1 MQSHSNTREFSD
13 SPDLARL
20 RAENSALRQV
30 VSDLLLRAR
39 EAAPDPVPPP
49 SGLTYRAF
57 IAQRYLPY
65 ARAAKRSAHWED
77 IILRCHLLP
86 AFGDRAMGCIDLSA
100 ILALVAEKK
109 AAGYAKGT
117 VNRILSILKVT
128 LAKAI
133 EWEVD
138 GLKQSPARGVK
149 LLKDP
154 PKMERYLSPE
164 EAQRLMREIRA
175 CGSYMLR
182 YIVPFLLF
190 TGARKREALDARWR
204 DIDLTRRLWT
214 IPFTKSGKP
223 RSVPLSDEALSVLQ
237 SVRDLSASAVW
248 IFPSPETGKPYVTI
262 FHAWNRCRRA
272 AGLADVRIHDLR
284 HSFASALINNGMTIY
299 DVKEALG
306 HSNVLT
312 TQRYA
317 HLAPDRKIKVPRP
330 KGFCPLGWGRA
341 SDLSKMGVPTLV
353 RHPINF
359 FRRPGIA
366 SVHRAL
372 VRFPQMWKTARTP
385 ASSPSPTP
393 PKP

>member
-1 MQSHSNTREFSD
+1 MQGNGTIREFSD
-13 SPDLARL
+13 SPDLVRL
-20 RAENSALRQV
+20 RAENSNLRQV
-30 VSDLLLRAR
+30 VSDLLLSAR
-39 EAAPDPVPPP
+39 EAAPEVAPPDAA
-49 SGLTYRAF
+49 LTYHAF

-86 AFGDRAMGCIDLSA
+86 AFGDQPINRIDRSA

-175 CGSYMLR
+175 CGSFMLR

-317 HLAPDRKIKVPRP
+317 HLAPDRLRKAVSEA
-330 KGFCPLGWGRA
+330 GAHYVGLGEPC
-341 SDLSKMGVPTLV
+341 L
-353 RHPINF
+353 
-359 FRRPGIA
+359 
-366 SVHRAL
+366 
-372 VRFPQMWKTARTP
+372 
-385 ASSPSPTP
+385 
-393 PKP
+393 